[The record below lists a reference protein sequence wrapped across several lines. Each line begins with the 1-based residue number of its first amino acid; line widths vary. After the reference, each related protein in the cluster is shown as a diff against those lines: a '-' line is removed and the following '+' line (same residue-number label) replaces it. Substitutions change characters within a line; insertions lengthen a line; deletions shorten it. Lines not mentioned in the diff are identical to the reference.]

1 MSSCPAGEAQTQERS
16 SPAGV
21 PPHSNVR
28 PGNDEESLRA
38 ELVRAVSSGPAGGE
52 EPTAILL
59 VSHGSRA
66 PGWRRMLLDVHAETA
81 EELLAL
87 PGVCEVR
94 SAFMEYTEPSIAT
107 QLRAFDE
114 AGIGSV
120 IVIPLL
126 LTISDHSFDDIP
138 TICGLADDPERIAEL
153 EGERIEIYPARA
165 TLHFAPLLDFSG
177 LVRRNLARRV
187 RAILGRPQ
195 GGNGSRPA
203 NGLVLIGYGSAEF
216 DDEWNRFFTEIRN
229 YAESELG
236 FAATAHGWCGH
247 LVDYRRQP
255 TIDAIESVLAR
266 ADRAVVVPI
275 LVAHDP
281 MFQDRVIGRAVERC
295 PHPERVL
302 YRPDSILP
310 EPEVGRWVIE
320 IAGRMLETAS
330 GSRAAAG

>member
-1 MSSCPAGEAQTQERS
+1 MSSCPSGAAPSGASAT
-16 SPAGV
+16 SPDT
-21 PPHSNVR
+21 PKHNNVR
-28 PGNDEESLRA
+28 PGNDEESLQA
-38 ELVRAVSSGPAGGE
+38 ELARAVSSGPADGD

-81 EELLAL
+81 DELLAM

-107 QLRAFDE
+107 QLRAIDE

-153 EGERIEIYPARA
+153 ESEKIEIYPARA
-165 TLHFAPLLDFSG
+165 TLHFAPLLDFSD

-195 GGNGSRPA
+195 SGDGAAPT

-229 YAESELG
+229 YAEAELG

-247 LVDYRRQP
+247 LVNYRRQP

-320 IAGRMLETAS
+320 IAGRMLETAA
-330 GSRAAAG
+330 GSRATVG

>member
-1 MSSCPAGEAQTQERS
+1 MSSCPS
-16 SPAGV
+16 SATPGDTIAIPTGN
-21 PPHSNVR
+21 PTHNNVR
-28 PGNDEESLRA
+28 PGNDEESLQA
-38 ELVRAVSSGPAGGE
+38 ELARAVSSGPAGGD
-52 EPTAILL
+52 EPPAILL

-66 PGWRRMLLDVHAETA
+66 PGWRRMLHDVHAETA
-81 EELLAL
+81 DELLAL

-138 TICGLADDPERIAEL
+138 TICGIAADPERIAEL
-153 EGERIEIYPARA
+153 EAEKIEIYPARA

-177 LVRRNLARRV
+177 LVKRNLARRV

-195 GGNGSRPA
+195 AGGAGPS

-236 FAATAHGWCGH
+236 FVASAHGWCGH
-247 LVDYRRQP
+247 LVSYRRQP

-275 LVAHDP
+275 LVAYDP
-281 MFQDRVIGRAVERC
+281 MFQERVIGRAVERC
-295 PHPERVL
+295 PQPERVL

-320 IAGRMLETAS
+320 IAGRMLETAA
-330 GSRAAAG
+330 GSRAAVG